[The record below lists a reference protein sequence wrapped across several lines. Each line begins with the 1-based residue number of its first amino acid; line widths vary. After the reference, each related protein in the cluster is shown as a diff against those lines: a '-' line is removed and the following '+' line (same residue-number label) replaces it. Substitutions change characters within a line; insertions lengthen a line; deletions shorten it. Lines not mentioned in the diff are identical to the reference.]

1 MLKFCKITCLVRDEL
16 APPFFIGSKL
26 RGAFGW
32 ALKGY
37 ESELFGEFFASQNA
51 AHRYRFDFALGAK
64 SYDFSLY
71 LFDKA
76 TANAPIICIIL
87 HKMLAKIGLENN
99 AQKMIFRDFSLFLN
113 DNLIFESKNFKGVN
127 FSGESCVKFAKNSH
141 NFGENYKGENFENN
155 DFKNSG
161 NFDFTAF
168 NGDFAVNLNLK
179 HFEREFKLKNSPQ
192 RAILR
197 LLTPLRIKKNNAFVR
212 HISPSNFDF
221 NDILGSIFRRYNEL
235 LGCERAKTPHFKGE
249 IMHANTEFIE
259 LIRKSSRQRAMMSL
273 GGLVGELEISAL
285 NAQSYAFLRL
295 GEFIG
300 VGKSCVFGLGKI
312 KLETLS

>member
-1 MLKFCKITCLVRDEL
+1 MLKFCKITCIVRDEL

-37 ESELFGEFFASQNA
+37 ESELFDEFFASQNA
-51 AHRYRFDFALGAK
+51 THRYRFDFALGAK

-71 LFDKA
+71 IFDKA

-87 HKMLAKIGLENN
+87 HKMLAKIGLENH
-99 AQKMIFRDFSLFLN
+99 AQRVIFRDFSLFLN
-113 DNLIFESKNFKGVN
+113 DNLIFENKDFKGVN
-127 FSGESCVKFAKNSH
+127 FSGENGVNFAKNSH
-141 NFGENYKGENFENN
+141 NFGENFKNN
-155 DFKNSG
+155 DFKNS
-161 NFDFTAF
+161 FDFTAF
-168 NGDFAVNLNLK
+168 NGDFAINLNPK

-212 HISPSNFDF
+212 HISPNNFDF

-249 IMHANTEFIE
+249 IIHANTEFTE

-285 NAQSYAFLRL
+285 DAQSYAFLRL

-312 KLETLS
+312 KLEPLS